1 VDTFLPAEQAFLGKD
16 PQASLQKGDFTKM
29 RVITGVAE
37 SEGAGML
44 STKAIYSI
52 KMRVLLCLLTKSRFI
67 TINFRRDPQSWSK
80 VVRRFGPL
88 FLNSLDSKSSG
99 IPVSFFS

>member
-1 VDTFLPAEQAFLGKD
+1 MDTFLPAEHAFLGKD

-44 STKAIYSI
+44 STKANSI
-52 KMRVLLCLLTKSRFI
+52 KIRVLLCLLTESHFI
-67 TINFRRDPQSWSK
+67 TINFRRDP
-80 VVRRFGPL
+80 
-88 FLNSLDSKSSG
+88 
-99 IPVSFFS
+99 